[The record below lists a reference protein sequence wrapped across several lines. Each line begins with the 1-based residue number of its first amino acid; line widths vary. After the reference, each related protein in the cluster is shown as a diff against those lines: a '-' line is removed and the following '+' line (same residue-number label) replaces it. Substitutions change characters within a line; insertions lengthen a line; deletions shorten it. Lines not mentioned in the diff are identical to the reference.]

1 MPTSLV
7 KTPRDERLW
16 QKAKD
21 IADEAGHAENWAY
34 VMGVYK
40 RMNPDRFDKSA
51 AMSTSRAMYLRE
63 EIARALQRPIPAAR
77 KAREVGSVVHELLA
91 FLGGQEF
98 ADAMSDKVTQGI
110 VRSAPRTASWTTA
123 IDPKARSIIDREI
136 DVALR
141 HIGQSEAALRA
152 IRHSR
157 YPPTADKLRGVRED
171 LDQASSYVDAASTY
185 VDAAWGMVSRV
196 ASRHLRAY
204 NPGSRSDTGYLP
216 GNVQQ
221 APPYRGVGSQVPEP
235 RDRDGKPAPVPQ
247 YGMMKIPGYEW
258 HDKSPEFHRTAG
270 LLKDALV
277 AVGEAA
283 ERVDPSRFDLVDDF
297 GDLEDWFA
305 TTMPSDGLV
314 RNPDRAARVFLAWRG
329 MR

>member
-7 KTPRDERLW
+7 RTPRDERLW

-110 VRSAPRTASWTTA
+110 VRSAPRTASYRQ
-123 IDPKARSIIDREI
+123 IDPKVHDRIDREI
-136 DVALR
+136 DAALR

-152 IRHSR
+152 IRHSS
-157 YPPTADKLRGVRED
+157 YPPTADELRGVRED
-171 LDQASSYVDAASTY
+171 LGQASSYVDAAR
-185 VDAAWGMVSRV
+185 GMVSRV

-221 APPYRGVGSQVPEP
+221 APQYRGVGSQVPEP
-235 RDRDGKPAPVPQ
+235 RDRDGKPVPVPQ

-270 LLKDALV
+270 LLKDTLV

-314 RNPDRAARVFLAWRG
+314 RNPERAARNFLAWRE

>member
-7 KTPRDERLW
+7 RTPRDERLW

-21 IADEAGHAENWAY
+21 IADEAGHAENWSY

-77 KAREVGSVVHELLA
+77 KAREVGAVVHEMLA

-98 ADAMSDKVTQGI
+98 ADTMSDRVTQGI
-110 VRSAPRTASWTTA
+110 IRSAPRTASA
-123 IDPKARSIIDREI
+123 DAVGSARSM
-136 DVALR
+136 A
-141 HIGQSEAALRA
+141 
-152 IRHSR
+152 
-157 YPPTADKLRGVRED
+157 
-171 LDQASSYVDAASTY
+171 
-185 VDAAWGMVSRV
+185 SRV
-196 ASRHLRAY
+196 AARHLRAY

-247 YGMMKIPGYEW
+247 YGMLEIPGYDW
-258 HDKSPEFHRTAG
+258 HDKSEKFHSGT
-270 LLKDALV
+270 
-277 AVGEAA
+277 
-283 ERVDPSRFDLVDDF
+283 
-297 GDLEDWFA
+297 
-305 TTMPSDGLV
+305 
-314 RNPDRAARVFLAWRG
+314 
-329 MR
+329 